1 MRARL
6 LLLGLAVVAC
16 RDHNTPGYVDVP
28 GIPLLEINAPGG
40 LRGFSVRRAAG
51 GDAEDLDALKSKLG
65 DRVSWL
71 STETTPD
78 GFVATYS
85 TAQSFAVQ
93 VRRTIRGRI
102 YMCGGTN
109 LPTKESLDPIIE
121 ACASLKAK

>member
-6 LLLGLAVVAC
+6 LLLLAVVAC

-28 GIPLLEINAPGG
+28 GIPLLEIKAPPDTKVA
-40 LRGFSVRRAAG
+40 VRRAAG
-51 GDAEDLDALKSKLG
+51 EDAEDLDALKAKLG

-85 TAQSFAVQ
+85 MAQSFAVQ

-102 YMCGGTN
+102 YMCGGAN
-109 LPTKESLDPIIE
+109 LPTKESLDPIIK